1 MKKEDIIKEIKKL
14 NLQDKYVVGMGASL
28 CMRDIRQETHD
39 IDLGVSKADFVKL
52 SQGRKIID
60 SALGQKRVL
69 INSEAGNKIEVLDNK
84 HDKLDKKFELFDYG
98 NVIEKIEIDNI
109 EGTYCQTIEDIIT
122 MKKRLGRKKD
132 LEDLEK
138 IYATM

>member
-52 SQGRKIID
+52 SQGRKILD
-60 SALGQKRVL
+60 SALGQKRVI
-69 INSEAGNKIEVLDNK
+69 INSEDGNEIEV
-84 HDKLDKKFELFDYG
+84 FDYG

-109 EGTYCQTIEDIIT
+109 EGIYCQTIEDIIT

>member
-1 MKKEDIIKEIKKL
+1 
-14 NLQDKYVVGMGASL
+14 MGASL

-52 SQGRKIID
+52 SQGRKILD
-60 SALGQKRVL
+60 SALGQKRVI
-69 INSEAGNKIEVLDNK
+69 INSEDGNEIEV
-84 HDKLDKKFELFDYG
+84 FDYG

-109 EGTYCQTIEDIIT
+109 EGIYCQTIEDIIT